1 MTEGD
6 KRWIKKHTEKSLK
19 ELKEYYKNK
28 GVHMKPTSPIL
39 KPTKKKPAK
48 RRKPLHGFK
57 NELIARL
64 MNLKYRLNDA
74 YNLRDMDTK
83 DDKSYVMSLIDD
95 VRKNHLTKLS
105 REDMLKCNQLWR
117 TYK

>member
-1 MTEGD
+1 MSYFTPGEL
-6 KRWIKKHTEKSLK
+6 RWIKSHTEKSLK
-19 ELKEYYKNK
+19 ELKTK
-28 GVHMKPTSPIL
+28 GVNMKPTSPIL
-39 KPTKKKPAK
+39 KTAKKRPAK
-48 RRKPLHGFK
+48 RKPLHGFK

-95 VRKNHLTKLS
+95 VRKNHLTKLC
-105 REDMLKCNQLWR
+105 REDMLKCNALWR
-117 TYK
+117 QYEG

>member
-28 GVHMKPTSPIL
+28 GVHMKPI
-39 KPTKKKPAK
+39 KKKPAK
-48 RRKPLHGFK
+48 RKPLHGFK

-95 VRKNHLTKLS
+95 VRKNHLTKLC
-105 REDMLKCNQLWR
+105 REDLLKCNQLWR

>member
-1 MTEGD
+1 MSYFTEGE
-6 KRWIKKHTEKSLK
+6 KKWIKNHTEKSLK
-19 ELKEYYKNK
+19 ELYNRK
-28 GVHMKPTSPIL
+28 GTNM

-48 RRKPLHGFK
+48 RKPLHGFK
-57 NELIARL
+57 NELIAKL

-74 YNLRDMDTK
+74 YNLRDVDTK

-95 VRKNHLTKLS
+95 VRKNHLTKLCH
-105 REDMLKCNQLWR
+105 EDLLKCNQLWR

>member
-1 MTEGD
+1 MSFTDGEL
-6 KRWIKKHTEKSLK
+6 RWIRKHTEKSLK
-19 ELKEYYKNK
+19 ELYGKTK
-28 GVHMKPTSPIL
+28 GVNM

-48 RRKPLHGFK
+48 RKPLHGFK
-57 NELIARL
+57 NELIAKL

-74 YNLRDMDTK
+74 YHLRDIDTK

-95 VRKNHLTKLS
+95 VRKNHLTKLC
-105 REDMLKCNQLWR
+105 REDLLKCNQLWR

>member
-1 MTEGD
+1 
-6 KRWIKKHTEKSLK
+6 
-19 ELKEYYKNK
+19 
-28 GVHMKPTSPIL
+28 MKPTSPIL
-39 KPTKKKPAK
+39 KTTKKRPAK
-48 RRKPLHGFK
+48 RKPLHGFK
-57 NELIARL
+57 NELIAKL

-95 VRKNHLTKLS
+95 VRKNHLTKLC
-105 REDMLKCNQLWR
+105 REDLLKCNQLWR